1 MKTQEIIISGKVQ
14 GVGFRYSALA
24 KAEELDIHGFAKNL
38 PNGDVLIE
46 AESVNENSL
55 SLFLQ
60 WCKKGP
66 ALASVKNVQTN
77 KIISKHYKNFTIR

>member
-1 MKTQEIIISGKVQ
+1 MSALEIIISGKVQ

-60 WCKKGP
+60 WCKEGP
-66 ALASVKNVQTN
+66 ALARVKNVQTN
-77 KIISKHYKNFTIR
+77 KTTPKHDKKFTIR